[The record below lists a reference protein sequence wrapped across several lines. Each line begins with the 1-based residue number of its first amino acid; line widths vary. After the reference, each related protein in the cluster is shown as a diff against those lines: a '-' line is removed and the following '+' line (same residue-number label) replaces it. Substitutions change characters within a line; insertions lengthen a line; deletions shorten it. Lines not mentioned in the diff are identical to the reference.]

1 MVPPYPTDPH
11 RSQFKVNP
19 PSAKL
24 IYVVLVAE
32 GPLTQSQLA
41 DETMLPRRTVRSGLD
56 RLESD
61 GFAELELSIPDIR
74 KTLNRVGIDHGADSA
89 SDARLTAR
97 LRCRPIRWPEPTR
110 PHGRHR
116 R

>member
-1 MVPPYPTDPH
+1 MEPPDLTDPY
-11 RSQFKVNP
+11 RSQFEAYP

-56 RLESD
+56 RLEED
-61 GFAELELSIPDIR
+61 GFVESELYIPDAR
-74 KTLNRVGIDHGADSA
+74 KTLYRVALGETADG
-89 SDARLTAR
+89 DADA
-97 LRCRPIRWPEPTR
+97 
-110 PHGRHR
+110 
-116 R
+116 